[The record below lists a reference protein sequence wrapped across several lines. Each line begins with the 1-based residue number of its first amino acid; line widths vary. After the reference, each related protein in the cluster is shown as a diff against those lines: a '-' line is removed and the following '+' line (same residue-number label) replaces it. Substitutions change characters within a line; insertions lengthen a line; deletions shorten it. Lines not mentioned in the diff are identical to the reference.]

1 MKKTALPVL
10 AVAASCALA
19 LLAGNS
25 AVGPGRTL
33 EVLLGGGNAAERLI
47 ILQIRLPRV
56 IAAAAVGAGLSVS
69 GFLLQGNLDNA
80 LASPGF
86 LGINHGAGLFVLLA
100 ALLFP
105 YQAAAKSLM
114 AFLGALLVTGL
125 VWFLSAVSGLSKTSV
140 ILSGVAVSALC
151 TAMADV
157 IISLKPETVADRAA
171 FQLGGFASLAGASVW
186 IAVPVI
192 LAGIAL
198 AAVFGPSMDLMALG
212 DETAAG
218 LGLPVRAVRGGFI
231 LCAAILAGASVS
243 LCGMI
248 GFVGLMVPNTL
259 RLVYHGKSRGG
270 ILLCAAYGAAFLV
283 LCDTVARL
291 AAFPYELPC
300 GLILSLLGAPFLIHT
315 LLKRRKRLGL
325 Q

>member
-1 MKKTALPVL
+1 MKKMALPVL

-231 LCAAILAGASVS
+231 LCAAILAGAAVS